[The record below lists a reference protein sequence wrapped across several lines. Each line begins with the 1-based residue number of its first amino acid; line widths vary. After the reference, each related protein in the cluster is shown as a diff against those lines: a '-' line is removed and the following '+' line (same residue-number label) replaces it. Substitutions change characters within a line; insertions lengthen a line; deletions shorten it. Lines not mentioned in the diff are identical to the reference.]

1 MAFFWPMPEL
11 PEAETIAQQLRRKV
25 VGKTLAS
32 VTVKDRKI
40 ADARLPGIRGAK
52 ITGVARKGKAIIFEL
67 DKERF
72 VLVRLGM
79 TGHFHYYQKGTAPP
93 AEEQKYEMVTFSF
106 HDGSLLSYNDI
117 RRFGRV
123 QLFLSKEAFQKALAK
138 LGIDVL
144 SSAFTLAVFR
154 KLLQKRHKTTIK
166 MALMDHALLS
176 GIGNIYAQEALYRA
190 RIDPRRKIS
199 TLSAGEVKKLY
210 TAIIGVLRLAVKK
223 HGTTVENYV
232 HLEGSGGFQHYLQVY
247 QREKCPKGHLL
258 KKEYIGGRGTT
269 YCTTCQR

>member
-1 MAFFWPMPEL
+1 MPEL
-11 PEAETIAQQLRRKV
+11 PEAETIVQQLRRKV
-25 VGKTLAS
+25 VGKAIAS
-32 VTVKDRKI
+32 VVVRDRKI
-40 ADARLPGIRGAK
+40 ADARLPGIKSAK
-52 ITGVARKGKAIIFEL
+52 ISGVSRKGKAIILEL
-67 DKERF
+67 EKERF
-72 VLVRLGM
+72 VLIRLGM
-79 TGHFHYYQKGTAPP
+79 TGHFHYYLKGAASP
-93 AEEQKYEMVTFSF
+93 AEEQKYEVVAFSF

-123 QLFLSKEAFQKALAK
+123 QLFLSKETVRKALAK

-154 KLLQKRHKTTIK
+154 KLLEKRNKTTIK
-166 MALMDHALLS
+166 MALMDQALLS

-199 TLSAGEVKKLY
+199 TLSAAEVKKLY
-210 TAIIGVLRLAVKK
+210 AAIIGVLRLAVKK

-232 HLEGSGGFQHYLQVY
+232 HIEGSGGFQHYLQVY
-247 QREKCPKGHLL
+247 QREKCPKGHPL
-258 KKEYIGGRGTT
+258 KKEYIGGRGTS